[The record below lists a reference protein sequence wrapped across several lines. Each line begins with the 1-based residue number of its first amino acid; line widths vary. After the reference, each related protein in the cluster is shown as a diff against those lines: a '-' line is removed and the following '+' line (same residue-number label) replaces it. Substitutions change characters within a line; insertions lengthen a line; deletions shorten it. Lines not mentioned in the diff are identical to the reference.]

1 MNARFRMAGNVGVS
15 TGGTGQGSGTG
26 GLSST
31 TNRGKAAYT
40 PSTVSLIALVVFEVL
55 AYGWLRYYFRHAHGG

>member
-1 MNARFRMAGNVGVS
+1 MNARFRVAGNVGVS

-31 TNRGKAAYT
+31 GNRGSSAYT
-40 PSTVSLIALVVFEVL
+40 PTTASLIILVL
-55 AYGWLRYYFRHAHGG
+55 AEIALYGWLRYYFRHAHGG